1 MIWEDLQC
9 PLGGE
14 IERRGWLS
22 VPRLCGVDRVDNV
35 SVVDIIRGN
44 RWVVQWIFA
53 IAADHFSSR
62 SVQWTFALHFLSGFN
77 SLNCIELTIDRKIPS
92 INQTLIVEEQRQ
104 CWQSIHHTYIY
115 FFSLFSCILQSLD
128 LGREGS
134 SGNNNDTMM
143 SHYHRPAQEYQYDP
157 SPPPSSS
164 LPHPCPR
171 DLTYDFSYQGPILY
185 ILLQL
190 RCWTWL
196 LCCCRHGE
204 YVAVKDEFHSRYLF
218 DVTRQTG
225 ILFLWYY
232 YLDMLPDKNHWWFL
246 YYLFFVKI
254 FSRSFWKL

>member
-35 SVVDIIRGN
+35 SVVDIVRGN

-77 SLNCIELTIDRKIPS
+77 SLNCIELTIDRKSPS
-92 INQTLIVEEQRQ
+92 INQTLIVKEQRQ

-157 SPPPSSS
+157 SPPPSSL

-171 DLTYDFSYQGPILY
+171 DLTYDCPVPFLTKVLFCTFCCNCGVGRGCCAVADTGNMWPWKMSFIQDIYL
-185 ILLQL
+185 
-190 RCWTWL
+190 TW
-196 LCCCRHGE
+196 
-204 YVAVKDEFHSRYLF
+204 
-218 DVTRQTG
+218 
-225 ILFLWYY
+225 
-232 YLDMLPDKNHWWFL
+232 PDKQGYCFYDIIIIWICFQI
-246 YYLFFVKI
+246 KI
-254 FSRSFWKL
+254 IDDSYIIYFS

>member
-35 SVVDIIRGN
+35 SVVDIVRGN

-77 SLNCIELTIDRKIPS
+77 SLNCIELTIDRKSPS
-92 INQTLIVEEQRQ
+92 INQTLIVKEQRQ

-134 SGNNNDTMM
+134 NGNNNDTMM

-164 LPHPCPR
+164 LPPSLPLRSDLWLPSALYYHGPSTVHFAVTAVLDVAAVLLQTRGICGRERWVSFKIFIWR
-171 DLTYDFSYQGPILY
+171 DQTNRDIVSM
-185 ILLQL
+185 ILLFGYAS
-190 RCWTWL
+190 R
-196 LCCCRHGE
+196 
-204 YVAVKDEFHSRYLF
+204 KKIIDHSY
-218 DVTRQTG
+218 
-225 ILFLWYY
+225 IIY
-232 YLDMLPDKNHWWFL
+232 
-246 YYLFFVKI
+246 
-254 FSRSFWKL
+254 FS